1 MTTQEHKEPAG
12 VRAEGRVQGREAFL
26 ANISGR
32 LGRKE
37 PLREAPKRPIRGVP
51 DFYREIRR
59 TEDEMIE
66 LFTAHWT
73 ALTGKVLVTDE
84 SKAKGEVARFILDA
98 LREHHGERISRWEHD
113 GLISLGLDQSLEC
126 EGITVVPW
134 VPRESEA
141 HTGELLADR
150 PEIASEDSA
159 AGDSKWA
166 ARTQLLRETE
176 QCNAGIVWADQAI
189 ANTGTLVL
197 TCSPD
202 RGRSVS
208 LLPDM
213 LIAVFYTDQLVA
225 RMGEAL
231 APVSEGLGRNGE
243 VPSSI
248 NLITGPSRSADI
260 ENDLTIGVHGPGKVY
275 AVMIRRGK

>member
-1 MTTQEHKEPAG
+1 MTVQG
-12 VRAEGRVQGREAFL
+12 SIQGREAFL

-37 PLREAPKRPIRGVP
+37 PLKEAPERPVRGVP
-51 DFYREIRR
+51 DFYRGIKR

-73 ALTGKVLVTDE
+73 ALTGNLLVTDE
-84 SKAKGEVARFILDA
+84 SKAKEEVAEFILGA
-98 LREHHGERISRWEHD
+98 LREHQGNRVSRWEHE
-113 GLISLGLDQSLEC
+113 GLIGLGLDQSLESQ
-126 EGITVVPW
+126 GITVVPW
-134 VPRESEA
+134 VPREDDGSRSE
-141 HTGELLADR
+141 
-150 PEIASEDSA
+150 PP
-159 AGDSKWA
+159 AGGSKWA
-166 ARTQLLRETE
+166 ARTQLLRDTE
-176 QCNAGIVWADQAI
+176 QCNAGIVWADRAI

-197 TCSPD
+197 ECSPD

-225 RMGEAL
+225 RMGEAF
-231 APVSEGLGRNGE
+231 APVSEERGRSGE